1 MRCPGHLGRGFDVD
15 HGELRPGQL
24 RQRLDHR
31 TELPPHGAAG
41 GTDDLHTSFVN
52 DLKADNI
59 SLL

>member
-1 MRCPGHLGRGFDVD
+1 VD